1 MGYTIR
7 TVAANAPTP
16 VTVPDD
22 LDKELSELYTHL
34 VEHPDVLPMVEF
46 EDTDDETAGKQ
57 QRALIR
63 QIKSWGTYRTDDDG
77 NPAPLNFRKVKGST
91 DTALRFRLTTPE
103 QDAAAA
109 AERETAK
116 AAREAKA
123 AADAKAGKK

>member
-22 LDKELSELYTHL
+22 LDKELSELYDHL
-34 VEHPDVLPMVEF
+34 VEHPDVLPMIEF
-46 EDTDDETAGKQ
+46 EDDPEDNGNTAAKQ

-77 NPAPLNFRKVKGST
+77 QPAPLNFRKVKGST

-116 AAREAKA
+116 AAR
-123 AADAKAGKK
+123 DAKAGKK